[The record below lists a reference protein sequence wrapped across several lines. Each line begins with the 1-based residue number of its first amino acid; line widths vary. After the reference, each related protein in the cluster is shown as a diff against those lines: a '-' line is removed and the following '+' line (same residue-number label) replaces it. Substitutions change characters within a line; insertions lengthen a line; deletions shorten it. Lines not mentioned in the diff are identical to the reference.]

1 MSIADRRRAKVEEK
15 VRPQLQAGEN
25 IDATLSFAQTGPT
38 PWFAILTYLIFFWI
52 RYYAFIATNQRVLV
66 VKRSTL
72 LGRVLDVESTYTR
85 DQASVVE
92 YRPPKVWGKLEL
104 QLGPSPWT
112 LNIHRMHKQECDA
125 FVQVLGGVKAPPPVG
140 PPPGT

>member
-25 IDATLSFAQTGPT
+25 IEATLSFAQTGPT

-52 RYYAFIATNQRVLV
+52 RYYAFVATTQRVLV
-66 VKRSTL
+66 VKRSTFL
-72 LGRVLDVESTYTR
+72 NRVLDVESTFDR
-85 DQASVVE
+85 GQVSAIE
-92 YRPPKVWGKLEL
+92 YRAPKVWGKLVL
-104 QLGPSPWT
+104 QAGPTTWA
-112 LNIHRMHKQECDA
+112 LNVHRMHKQECEQL
-125 FVQVLGGVKAPPPVG
+125 VEVLGGVKAAPPVG